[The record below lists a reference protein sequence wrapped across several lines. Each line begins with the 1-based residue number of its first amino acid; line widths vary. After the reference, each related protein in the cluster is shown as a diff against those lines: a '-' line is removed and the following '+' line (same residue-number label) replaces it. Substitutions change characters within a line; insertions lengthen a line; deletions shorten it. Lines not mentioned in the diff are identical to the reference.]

1 MPPPIRDRWP
11 TGSPAWQWELTDDGS
26 RTLWDASLDESFH
39 SGCGAVSE
47 TLIVYLYNSQVLSR
61 LRQQLP
67 CAVLEYGLGTA
78 TGFLLTA
85 AVAEHYRTPLV
96 FTALECS
103 LLPSEIFSQL
113 QLAESVAQC
122 ISQEL
127 ARTPVSD
134 PGFALTEFE
143 ALPKLCEAFCGQ
155 VARWQQTPQALASSA
170 AGELMTACVGDYVEL
185 RLWLGDARDWS
196 PPTAALAVQ
205 AADKPCLDSFDAIYF
220 DPFSPESNPELWTA
234 EVFEVAARGL
244 RPGGLLTSYCVK
256 SAVRK
261 ALHQCGLQVDK
272 MAGPVGG
279 KREVLVARRN

>member
-1 MPPPIRDRWP
+1 MPPPIRDRWS

-26 RTLWDASLDESFH
+26 RTLWDARLGESFH

-47 TLIVYLYNSQVLSR
+47 TLIVYLSNSQVLPR
-61 LRQQLP
+61 LRQSMP

-103 LLPSEIFSQL
+103 LLPSEIFGQL
-113 QLAESVAQC
+113 QLADSVERC
-122 ISQEL
+122 ISQGL

-134 PGFALTEFE
+134 PGFVLSEFA
-143 ALPKLCEAFCGQ
+143 ALPHLCEAFCEQ
-155 VARWQQTPQALASSA
+155 VAGWQRDSPKLLASSA
-170 AGELMTACVGDYVEL
+170 TGQLVARLSEFVEL
-185 RLWLGDARDWS
+185 HLWLGDARDWTPS
-196 PPTAALAVQ
+196 DAGAMDGRSIAG
-205 AADKPCLDSFDAIYF
+205 FDAVYF
-220 DPFSPESNPELWTA
+220 DPFSPESSPELWTA

-256 SAVRK
+256 SSVRK
-261 ALHQCGLQVDK
+261 ALQQCGLQVCK
-272 MAGPVGG
+272 MAGPLGG
-279 KREVLVARRN
+279 KREVLVAQRV